1 MEFSHITLIV
11 LQESP
16 IVWEG
21 NVGSIKP
28 KKTVAVRCESNPING
43 FFMKMWKNQQI
54 GVDYLEEGALSWVY
68 HMSSKNNRQI
78 SKTWKLDYEAKI
90 SEGNTHDPA

>member
-43 FFMKMWKNQQI
+43 FFFFNENVEKPTNRCR
-54 GVDYLEEGALSWVY
+54 LSGRGCFIMGLP
-68 HMSSKNNRQI
+68 HEFQKQ
-78 SKTWKLDYEAKI
+78 
-90 SEGNTHDPA
+90 

>member
-1 MEFSHITLIV
+1 MGRECGVHQT
-11 LQESP
+11 
-16 IVWEG
+16 
-21 NVGSIKP
+21 

-43 FFMKMWKNQQI
+43 FFLMKMWKNQQI

-90 SEGNTHDPA
+90 SEGNARDPA